1 MVEHKKIIF
10 DTDIGG
16 DCDDVVALDLLIS
29 AHQQGLC
36 DFLGVSCNSAVSEGA
51 GCARSVLKYRGMG
64 NLPLS
69 ALPGWKTRDNC
80 YGVIVSRTFPELS
93 RMDVPFP
100 APLNMLRKLV
110 AENPGVAL
118 VSVGNLIN
126 MAALLESG
134 PDEYSPL
141 NGVELCKR
149 NVSAFYVMGGCF
161 VPEKEA
167 TGNPNLRDTPFAE
180 CNIKQDVPAS
190 VSFFKLAPCPVYLL
204 PWEAGDKVISGKVL
218 VKQGENCPDGLS
230 IIARG
235 DLNGRSSWDP
245 MTAMVAV
252 WGHAPWMRLSPAG
265 HVTVDE
271 EGVTWYQEK
280 ADGQHYILYLDRAEE
295 EIGQFIDQEIAKI
308 L

>member
-1 MVEHKKIIF
+1 MEPKKIIF

-29 AHQQGLC
+29 AHKQGLC
-36 DFLGVSCNSAVSEGA
+36 HFLGVSCNSSIPGGP
-51 GCARSVLKYRGMG
+51 GCARAVLKYRGMG
-64 NLPLS
+64 ELPLS
-69 ALPGWKTRDNC
+69 ALPGWQKQEKW
-80 YGVIVSRTFPELS
+80 YGTVVSKTFPELS
-93 RMDVPFP
+93 RPDVPFL
-100 APLNMLRKLV
+100 APLPMLRKLV

-118 VSVGNLIN
+118 VSVGNLLN

-134 PDEYSPL
+134 PDEFSPL
-141 NGVELCKR
+141 DGIALCR
-149 NVSAFYVMGGCF
+149 QNVSAFYVMGGCF

-190 VSFFKLAPCPVYLL
+190 IAFFKLAPCPVYLL

-218 VKQGENCPDGLS
+218 VKEGENCPDGLS

-235 DLNGRSSWDP
+235 DIHGRSSWDP
-245 MTAMVAV
+245 MTALIAV
-252 WGHAPWMRLSPAG
+252 WGHEPWMRLSPAG
-265 HVTVDE
+265 HVTVDD
-271 EGVTWYQEK
+271 EGVTWYEEK
-280 ADGQHYILYLDRAEE
+280 ADGQHYILYLNRPEDEV
-295 EIGQFIDQEIAKI
+295 GQFIDQEIAKI